1 MHYID
6 RIPFPLLI
14 VITLF
19 MLGAPFVPE
28 PHLVEKMRM
37 LGEGTLT
44 RPLDVFDVFWH
55 LLPASLLAI
64 KLVRRRKI
72 KSPR

>member
-1 MHYID
+1 
-6 RIPFPLLI
+6 
-14 VITLF
+14 
-19 MLGAPFVPE
+19 
-28 PHLVEKMRM
+28 MRM